1 MRQSVLGVFDSYAD
15 ARSAQRALG
24 DAGMA
29 QANIAVYSA
38 SVETPNGK
46 GPRVYTPGGGDTRHH
61 KPVFDQLEQ
70 LFGRLFPTGEYPP
83 ETEDY
88 REFVRRGGTLV
99 CADVSETEVDMAVEV
114 MRRAGAADID
124 ERANAWRHASTRTG
138 MPEHGQ
144 QRSHPGER
152 DDASQYEAPSAPSTA
167 SRASMGGASAT
178 GESGMHSTRFASG
191 GPRTVGGMQQVTTK
205 QTQERGSAEGA
216 ESRLGRGPDYGTN
229 RGTDRGPNAGSNSG
243 SNSGPNSGLNTGR
256 NAGQSS
262 APGSGPNGGS
272 SSDSG
277 LNSSLNRSPDN
288 GPNQSMSRERVGDP
302 LMGTPLDD
310 DPYES
315 EFRRDYNAHYANTGA
330 SYDEYRRAYTHGAE
344 LGQDERY
351 RGYDWQQ
358 VEPSAREDWES
369 RYPASGWERFK
380 AAVRHGWERVI
391 GH

>member
-38 SVETPNGK
+38 SVDTPNGK

-88 REFVRRGGTLV
+88 RELIRRGGTLV
-99 CADVSETEVDMAVEV
+99 CADVSETEVDMAVEL

-138 MPEHGQ
+138 MTEQGQ
-144 QRSHPGER
+144 QQSHLGER

-178 GESGMHSTRFASG
+178 GESDLHSTGFASG

-205 QTQERGSAEGA
+205 QTQGRGSAEGA
-216 ESRLGRGPDYGTN
+216 ESRLGRGADYSTNRGTN
-229 RGTDRGPNAGSNSG
+229 RGPNTGPNTGPNAG
-243 SNSGPNSGLNTGR
+243 
-256 NAGQSS
+256 QS
-262 APGSGPNGGS
+262 SGPNGGS
-272 SSDSG
+272 ASDSG

-302 LMGTPLDD
+302 LMGTPLED

>member
-38 SVETPNGK
+38 SVDTPNGK
-46 GPRVYTPGGGDTRHH
+46 GPRVYTPDGGDTRHH

-88 REFVRRGGTLV
+88 REFVRRGGTLL
-99 CADVSETEVDMAVEV
+99 CADVSEMEVDMAVEL

-124 ERANAWRHASTRTG
+124 ERANAWRHASTKTG

-144 QRSHPGER
+144 QRSHLGER
-152 DDASQYEAPSAPSTA
+152 GEASQHQPPSTA
-167 SRASMGGASAT
+167 SSGSVGGASVAGGAGGSDT
-178 GESGMHSTRFASG
+178 HSTPFSSS
-191 GPRTVGGMQQVTTK
+191 GPRTVGAMQQVTTK
-205 QTQERGSAEGA
+205 QPQGRGSAQSMENRLDRGA
-216 ESRLGRGPDYGTN
+216 DNGLNSGLDSVPN
-229 RGTDRGPNAGSNSG
+229 RGLNRGPND
-243 SNSGPNSGLNTGR
+243 
-256 NAGQSS
+256 
-262 APGSGPNGGS
+262 GG
-272 SSDSG
+272 
-277 LNSSLNRSPDN
+277 N
-288 GPNQSMSRERVGDP
+288 GPNASTRERVGDP

-310 DPYES
+310 DLYES

-330 SYDEYRRAYTHGAE
+330 SYDEYRRAYTHGAA

>member
-38 SVETPNGK
+38 SVDTPNGK
-46 GPRVYTPGGGDTRHH
+46 GPRVYTPGGDDTRHH
-61 KPVFDQLEQ
+61 KPVFDQLER

-88 REFVRRGGTLV
+88 RELVRRGGTLV
-99 CADVSETEVDMAVEV
+99 CADVSETEVDMAVEL
-114 MRRAGAADID
+114 MCRAGAADID

-152 DDASQYEAPSAPSTA
+152 DDASHYEAPSASSA
-167 SRASMGGASAT
+167 ASMGAASAT
-178 GESGMHSTRFASG
+178 GASDTHSTRFASG

-205 QTQERGSAEGA
+205 QTQGRGSAEGA
-216 ESRLGRGPDYGTN
+216 ESRLGRGADYSTN
-229 RGTDRGPNAGSNSG
+229 RGINRGPNTGPNAG
-243 SNSGPNSGLNTGR
+243 
-256 NAGQSS
+256 QS
-262 APGSGPNGGS
+262 SGPNGGS
-272 SSDSG
+272 ASDSG

-330 SYDEYRRAYTHGAE
+330 SYDEYRRAYTHGAA